1 MCCWPDACFQV
12 EQWQC
17 FYTRCVFVCL
27 FVRHI
32 ASSNLKSEDKEHIK
46 SSWTAYDS
54 SLPACFFGS
63 PCQRFTGATLSSA
76 SRHYD
81 SYEKPPQP
89 QWSWPMSETHRFCSA
104 KLGQLLLWSWKNG
117 KYGKFFI
124 GIAVFK
130 LEFLRSY
137 QGNYNAFYLLL
148 WSLVCLLGN
157 VGIIVIEKSNDAFK
171 IKIIGVIN
179 DKPVEHQL
187 FNMNCSPIHNRQTIW
202 QQRPWFLW
210 ILPQNNPLTKILEI
224 FNSINLHSHFLRES
238 CGFIQ

>member
-1 MCCWPDACFQV
+1 MNSI
-12 EQWQC
+12 WQL
-17 FYTRCVFVCL
+17 FASLFFLQPLSTLHRCNVVFSL
-27 FVRHI
+27 TTLRLVRK
-32 ASSNLKSEDKEHIK
+32 ASAATVVLANVRDPQ
-46 SSWTAYDS
+46 
-54 SLPACFFGS
+54 SLQCKIGS
-63 PCQRFTGATLSSA
+63 TCALIL
-76 SRHYD
+76 
-81 SYEKPPQP
+81 EK
-89 QWSWPMSETHRFCSA
+89 WEVIM
-104 KLGQLLLWSWKNG
+104 
-117 KYGKFFI
+117 

-130 LEFLRSY
+130 LEILGSY

-148 WSLVCLLGN
+148 WSLVCFLGN
-157 VGIIVIEKSNDAFK
+157 IGIIVIEKSNDVFK